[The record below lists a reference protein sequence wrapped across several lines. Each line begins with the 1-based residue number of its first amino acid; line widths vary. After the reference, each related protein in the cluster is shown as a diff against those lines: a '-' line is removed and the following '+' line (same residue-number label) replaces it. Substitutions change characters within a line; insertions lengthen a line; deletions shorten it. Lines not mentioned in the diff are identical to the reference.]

1 MKSKR
6 TFVCWVITTIS
17 VIEIYYV
24 LYEALGMINTNG
36 FISPGNLKG
45 VTANRNI
52 TAFSLAIKIPF
63 ILYLINFLRKKSFKI
78 ALIVLIFL
86 TLVGLSMIQSR
97 AAFIAV
103 ALILI
108 AYAILNV
115 YFYFLEKKNT
125 SRILQIGNFLL
136 PLTLAI
142 IFNQTILAGKG
153 ADAVSRA
160 STISISTSDGSVN
173 QRLRYYSDVFTHM
186 KSNPILGTGLGNW
199 KIKSIDY
206 DSPDI
211 EGYIVPYHAH
221 SDFIQLGAE
230 LGFIGFLLYL
240 SIFLWG
246 VYYVFILIR
255 FSRISVE
262 EKMFLFLMITALGV
276 YSIDANLNFP
286 IARPQA
292 LVVWT
297 LIMALIMIY
306 YQQFKLQGKKIN
318 TNSNI
323 KLFFLFFSFTALSL
337 SLYITNSV
345 YKSLKGQMF
354 LLQDFNSNQY
364 NIPLNQIINIVP
376 DVPNIT
382 VTTIP
387 INSIKARYFFNSK
400 KYDKALALIEKGTS
414 ANPYLYYSELLKS
427 QIFIAKG
434 QMDSASVYAKKAFF
448 GLPNNALH
456 SSHYLNILN
465 QTRDRDNLEEAY
477 ELLVSKN
484 DINNWRNYLT
494 VASSLYVPKD
504 KALTLKA
511 KQAAT
516 LFPQDENIQRLYRTI
531 AVGPIAAN
539 KAAILSN
546 EGLALFNQ
554 ADYKNAALNFE
565 NAFELN
571 PLEFSYYEN
580 AATAN
585 YLIGNLEK
593 ALEQINLVIN
603 EMNPLNGKCEY
614 IKALIFIKMQDPIGA
629 CPLLKTALD
638 SGYTPS
644 NESYAQ
650 YCNQ

>member
-1 MKSKR
+1 
-6 TFVCWVITTIS
+6 
-17 VIEIYYV
+17 
-24 LYEALGMINTNG
+24 
-36 FISPGNLKG
+36 
-45 VTANRNI
+45 
-52 TAFSLAIKIPF
+52 
-63 ILYLINFLRKKSFKI
+63 
-78 ALIVLIFL
+78 
-86 TLVGLSMIQSR
+86 
-97 AAFIAV
+97 
-103 ALILI
+103 
-108 AYAILNV
+108 
-115 YFYFLEKKNT
+115 
-125 SRILQIGNFLL
+125 
-136 PLTLAI
+136 
-142 IFNQTILAGKG
+142 
-153 ADAVSRA
+153 
-160 STISISTSDGSVN
+160 
-173 QRLRYYSDVFTHM
+173 M

-297 LIMALIMIY
+297 LIMALIMNY

-364 NIPLNQIINIVP
+364 NIPLNQITNIVP

-511 KQAAT
+511 KQAAI

-531 AVGPIAAN
+531 AIGPIAAN
-539 KAAILSN
+539 KAAIFSN

-614 IKALIFIKMQDPIGA
+614 IKALIFIKMQDPVGA

-638 SGYTPS
+638 SGYAPS
-644 NESYAQ
+644 NETYAQ